1 MDVEKRRQQ
10 ILDTL
15 QHSTSPVS
23 GDALS
28 NQLGVS
34 RQIIVQ
40 DIAVLKASNYN
51 ILSTN
56 RGYLL
61 FPNTPVNISRIFNV
75 THDNSQIRDE
85 LYSIVDCG
93 GFIRNVMVK
102 HEVYGTITADLNIS
116 SRRDV
121 DAFVKKV
128 ETSNAV
134 PLKTLG
140 GDIHS
145 HTVEADTEAILDEI
159 EYQLNLRGFLVK

>member
-1 MDVEKRRQQ
+1 MDVEKRRLQ
-10 ILDTL
+10 ILETL
-15 QHSTSPVS
+15 QQSTTPIS

-28 NQLGVS
+28 RQLKVS

-61 FPNTPVNISRIFNV
+61 FPDAPMNNSRIFTV
-75 THDNSQIRDE
+75 SHDNNQIRDE
-85 LYSIVDCG
+85 LYCIVDCG
-93 GFIRNVMVK
+93 GFVKNVMVK
-102 HEVYGTITADLNIS
+102 HEVYGNITADLNIA

-140 GDIHS
+140 GNIHL
-145 HTVEADTEAILDEI
+145 HLVEADEESTLDEI
-159 EYQLNLRGFLVK
+159 ENQLKLLGFLIK